1 MAKCAGSTQGAC
13 PDNKTG
19 AGVKKCT
26 DDKFRCDNCRQN
38 TSSAT
43 AVERQAA
50 ENKYCCNE
58 MLCYVRNNANELSVD
73 ELTSICLN
81 FYNLPEIETAYD
93 LLQKQYSGDDT
104 IPDRDAHVTEEKLT
118 RQIITL
124 LKHASDDDIPLLVAA
139 NLCRIPTTSPDKID
153 VMSLFKDINILR
165 NRIDNLSRRTSEE
178 VNLVKKD
185 VQVLYQRT
193 EVNSANRP
201 DTLTRKIATEL
212 SAVEYDKINYSGP
225 KHSDSEPKSPGPDVR
240 TIDRTDESVRSPL
253 PPESRMDVSEKT
265 KMNWSDAAKKAT
277 RLVATGT
284 NKSGLE
290 ASHYETTERLF
301 ISFLK
306 PDTSENQ
313 LQSYIYKHIGC
324 DAKCEKMRHR
334 YEEDFSSF
342 RVTIRKRFVQNL
354 FRPTVWPEKTVIDYF
369 KPPQRRRR
377 GQFRSS
383 DTYRK
388 RYNNGDYDYDNNY
401 NGDHDSD
408 RDVKNRYYGKT
419 NQDYSY

>member
-1 MAKCAGSTQGAC
+1 MSE
-13 PDNKTG
+13 TG
-19 AGVKKCT
+19 AHNLEAQPKLT
-26 DDKFRCDNCRQN
+26 QTR
-38 TSSAT
+38 
-43 AVERQAA
+43 
-50 ENKYCCNE
+50 
-58 MLCYVRNNANELSVD
+58 VD
-73 ELTSICLN
+73 ELLRGTTS
-81 FYNLPEIETAYD
+81 T
-93 LLQKQYSGDDT
+93 T
-104 IPDRDAHVTEEKLT
+104 
-118 RQIITL
+118 
-124 LKHASDDDIPLLVAA
+124 ASDTPSA
-139 NLCRIPTTSPDKID
+139 SK
-153 VMSLFKDINILR
+153 
-165 NRIDNLSRRTSEE
+165 RRR
-178 VNLVKKD
+178 
-185 VQVLYQRT
+185 Q
-193 EVNSANRP
+193 
-201 DTLTRKIATEL
+201 
-212 SAVEYDKINYSGP
+212 
-225 KHSDSEPKSPGPDVR
+225 KSCPDVSR
-240 TIDRTDESVRSPL
+240 HPSSLSTPIHPTRLQYPPL
-253 PPESRMDVSEKT
+253 QE
-265 KMNWSDAAKKAT
+265 KAT
-277 RLVATGT
+277 RLVTTGT

-383 DTYRK
+383 DTYRE